1 MGPVTVG
8 RYPSTSVTWRIPCD
22 EAELAVELAARAEDL
37 NLVIAPHV
45 TSDPIAEA
53 LDLLESRER
62 VALALLSGP
71 TTAELVTL
79 ARKAPGLPMAL
90 LAGPRTL
97 ARELGL
103 AAADDIGP
111 LANLLAL
118 REAAVERPWEA
129 STRGLTPVDRHRL
142 GPAGHGGATD
152 RRWTRG
158 TAGRLL
164 LEHPGGSLLLGD
176 ARSVA
181 GALDAAQAATV
192 SDRPRMPTVEGVDP
206 DAVLE
211 VILGPPRALSDPASK
226 TALAAYDVPLPAEVL
241 CTSPSR
247 AASEASQLGFPVRL
261 SLASPDLRLW
271 DHPDLVADGVDNA
284 ARVRDVFR
292 QMMALGATR
301 ADKNRLLG
309 VIVSATT
316 SARALMRVEAES
328 LGDGWVRAALGF
340 ADPHGL
346 AAADETELLL
356 PATEGDVA
364 RALRRLRGHP
374 LLLGSGA
381 PARGEVVAQL
391 TDLLLRVAAF
401 IDEWRAE
408 VDGVRIEP
416 LAVLLDGTVEAR
428 DVCVQVG
435 DAFTRSLRAAAP

>member
-1 MGPVTVG
+1 MGL
-8 RYPSTSVTWRIPCD
+8 SV
-22 EAELAVELAARAEDL
+22 
-37 NLVIAPHV
+37 APHV
-45 TSDPIAEA
+45 ATDPVEEA
-53 LDLLESRER
+53 LELIEEGAR
-62 VALALLSGP
+62 VAVAMLTGP
-71 TTAELVTL
+71 AVSELVTI
-79 ARKAPGLPMAL
+79 ARRAPGLPMAL
-90 LAGPRTL
+90 LDGPRTL

-103 AAADDIGP
+103 AAAEDIGA

-118 REAAVERPWEA
+118 REAGVEHPWEA
-129 STRGLTPVDRHRL
+129 STRGLSPVDRRRL
-142 GPAGHGGATD
+142 GDAARGGSTD
-152 RRWTRG
+152 QRWSRG
-158 TAGRLL
+158 DGGRLR
-164 LEHPGGSLLLGD
+164 LEHAGGSLLLGD

-181 GALDAAQAATV
+181 GALDAAYAAV
-192 SDRPRMPTVEGVDP
+192 ASARPRMPTVEGVDP

-261 SLASPDLRLW
+261 ALASPDLRLW

-309 VIVSATT
+309 VTVSATT

-328 LGDGWVRAALGF
+328 LADGWVRATLGF

-346 AAADETELLL
+346 AAGDETELLL
-356 PATEGDVA
+356 PAKEADVA

-374 LLLGSGA
+374 LLLGAGA
-381 PARGEVVAQL
+381 TAREAVVAQL

>member
-1 MGPVTVG
+1 M
-8 RYPSTSVTWRIPCD
+8 TWRIPCD
-22 EAELAVELAARAEDL
+22 EAELAVDLAARAEAMGIS
-37 NLVIAPHV
+37 VAPHV
-45 TSDPIAEA
+45 ATDPVREA
-53 LDLLESRER
+53 LELIEEGAR
-62 VALALLSGP
+62 VAVAMLTGP
-71 TTAELVTL
+71 AVTELVTI
-79 ARKAPGLPMAL
+79 ARRAPGLPMAL
-90 LAGPRTL
+90 LDGPRTL

-103 AAADDIGP
+103 AAAEDIGA

-118 REAAVERPWEA
+118 REARVEHPWEA
-129 STRGLTPVDRHRL
+129 STRGLSPVDRRRL
-142 GPAGHGGATD
+142 GDAARGGSTD
-152 RRWTRG
+152 QRWSRG
-158 TAGRLL
+158 DGGRLR
-164 LEHPGGSLLLGD
+164 LEHAGGSLLLGD

-181 GALDAAQAATV
+181 GALDAAYAAV
-192 SDRPRMPTVEGVDP
+192 ASARPRMPTVEGVDP

-261 SLASPDLRLW
+261 ALASPDLRLW

-309 VIVSATT
+309 VTVSATT

-328 LGDGWVRAALGF
+328 LADGWVRATLGF

-346 AAADETELLL
+346 AAGDETELLL
-356 PATEGDVA
+356 PAKEADVA

-374 LLLGSGA
+374 LLLGAGA
-381 PARGEVVAQL
+381 TAREAVVAQL

>member
-1 MGPVTVG
+1 MGL
-8 RYPSTSVTWRIPCD
+8 SV
-22 EAELAVELAARAEDL
+22 
-37 NLVIAPHV
+37 APHV
-45 TSDPIAEA
+45 ATDPVREA
-53 LDLLESRER
+53 LELIEEGAR
-62 VALALLSGP
+62 VAVAMLTGP
-71 TTAELVTL
+71 AVSELVTI
-79 ARKAPGLPMAL
+79 ARRAPGLPMAL
-90 LAGPRTL
+90 LDGPRTL

-103 AAADDIGP
+103 AAAEDIGA

-118 REAAVERPWEA
+118 REARVEHPWEA
-129 STRGLTPVDRHRL
+129 STRGLSPVDRRRL
-142 GPAGHGGATD
+142 GDAACGGSTD
-152 RRWTRG
+152 QRWSRG
-158 TAGRLL
+158 DGGRLR
-164 LEHPGGSLLLGD
+164 LEHAGGSLLLGD

-181 GALDAAQAATV
+181 GALDAAYAAV
-192 SDRPRMPTVEGVDP
+192 ASARPRMPTVEGVDP

-261 SLASPDLRLW
+261 ALASPDLRLW

-309 VIVSATT
+309 VTVSATT

-328 LGDGWVRAALGF
+328 LADGWVRATLGF

-346 AAADETELLL
+346 AAGDETELLL
-356 PATEGDVA
+356 PAKEADVA

-374 LLLGSGA
+374 LLLGAGA
-381 PARGEVVAQL
+381 TAREAVVAQL

>member
-1 MGPVTVG
+1 MGI
-8 RYPSTSVTWRIPCD
+8 SV
-22 EAELAVELAARAEDL
+22 
-37 NLVIAPHV
+37 APHV
-45 TSDPIAEA
+45 ATDPVREA
-53 LDLLESRER
+53 LELIEEGAR
-62 VALALLSGP
+62 VAVAMLTGP
-71 TTAELVTL
+71 AVTELVTI
-79 ARKAPGLPMAL
+79 ARRAPGLPMAL
-90 LAGPRTL
+90 LDGPRTL

-103 AAADDIGP
+103 AAAEDIGA

-118 REAAVERPWEA
+118 REARVEHPWEA
-129 STRGLTPVDRHRL
+129 STRGLSPVDRRRL
-142 GPAGHGGATD
+142 GDAARGGSTD
-152 RRWTRG
+152 QRWSRG
-158 TAGRLL
+158 DGGRLR
-164 LEHPGGSLLLGD
+164 LEHAGGSLLLGD

-181 GALDAAQAATV
+181 GALDAAYAAV
-192 SDRPRMPTVEGVDP
+192 ASARPRMPTVEGVDP

-261 SLASPDLRLW
+261 ALASPDLRLW

-309 VIVSATT
+309 VTVSATT

-328 LGDGWVRAALGF
+328 LADGWVRATLGF

-346 AAADETELLL
+346 AAGDETELLL
-356 PATEGDVA
+356 PAKEADVA

-374 LLLGSGA
+374 LLLGAGA
-381 PARGEVVAQL
+381 TAREAVVAQL